1 MAAPWWHS
9 ATVYQVYPRSFRD
22 SNGDGIGD
30 LEGIVERLDHLVDLG
45 VDTVWVSPFFASPQ
59 EDFGYDVSD
68 YCGVA
73 PEYGTLQ
80 DAERLIDE
88 AHRRGLRVLFDLVLN
103 HTSHQHPW
111 FLESR
116 SSRDNPKADWY
127 IWRDGRGPD
136 GKRPP
141 NNWRSIAEITS
152 GWQWAEERQQWYLA
166 TFLPCQPDLNWRNP
180 EVREAMFG
188 AVRFWLERGVD
199 GFRLDMFGDIM
210 KDESFADLRFR
221 PRLVGGIPRLWD
233 RSPIQNTED
242 NVELARELRAVC
254 RGYDRVGDAVGTGPA
269 AADCE
274 RLLIGEV
281 FGKADELRRFLADGD
296 GLQLVFLF
304 DFLTFRYD
312 PRWLVDRI
320 VEFERAFPYPS
331 QPTYV
336 LENHDRTRLLD
347 RVGGDLRKAR
357 VLAALLCTLRG
368 VPTIYQ
374 GQEVGQGNT
383 YIPLSQAKDPIV
395 GTYFPWLP
403 EGVNRRL
410 PERLNR
416 DEVRTPMQWDDS
428 PTAGFCPPGVTPW
441 LPVNEDRVTANVAAQ
456 RDDPDSLLSLYR
468 QLLRVRRER
477 PALHGGRLDLV
488 PGAPKG
494 AVAWLRS
501 DGDER
506 IVVAA
511 NLSDHRVEVPLGESS
526 PEVLVATDRG
536 VRLGVDAA
544 PPGPRVHLPPHS
556 AAVVDL
562 GGAGDRA
569 T

>member
-1 MAAPWWHS
+1 MSNPHFLDPDWWRH
-9 ATVYQVYPRSFRD
+9 AVVYQVYPRSFRD

-269 AADCE
+269 AADRE

-347 RVGGDLRKAR
+347 RVGFDRRFLGHTRALQQPHEVRDGQR
-357 VLAALLCTLRG
+357 LAAPRRIDARG
-368 VPTIYQ
+368 QQPGGDCLVARKEH
-374 GQEVGQGNT
+374 GVVDHDRAG
-383 YIPLSQAKDPIV
+383 ADR
-395 GTYFPWLP
+395 GT
-403 EGVNRRL
+403 
-410 PERLNR
+410 
-416 DEVRTPMQWDDS
+416 Q
-428 PTAGFCPPGVTPW
+428 
-441 LPVNEDRVTANVAAQ
+441 
-456 RDDPDSLLSLYR
+456 
-468 QLLRVRRER
+468 
-477 PALHGGRLDLV
+477 
-488 PGAPKG
+488 
-494 AVAWLRS
+494 
-501 DGDER
+501 
-506 IVVAA
+506 
-511 NLSDHRVEVPLGESS
+511 LGEEQR
-526 PEVLVATDRG
+526 PVGAGRDRG
-536 VRLGVDAA
+536 VRGR
-544 PPGPRVHLPPHS
+544 PPPHS
-556 AAVVDL
+556 PPASWRCRC
-562 GGAGDRA
+562 AGSGSATRA
-569 T
+569 